1 MFRINRRVYEEIK
14 EAFETHIP
22 ECGGVLGASPSN
34 PITRFYFD
42 ITGKSSTDSYTPD
55 YLAINKVLDQWAEE
69 DIRMVGIIHSHADDG
84 DFPSCGELVYC
95 ERIMKAGD
103 YDRFYL
109 PIVTMSPFAMIPYVV
124 EIFDG
129 RINVQKQAC
138 IIV

>member
-34 PITRFYFD
+34 PISNFYFD
-42 ITGKSSTDSYTPD
+42 ATGKSSSNSYTPD
-55 YLAINKVLDQWAEE
+55 CTAINEVLDQWGEE
-69 DIRMVGIIHSHADDG
+69 DIRMVGIIHSHADSG
-84 DFPSCGELVYC
+84 GFPSCGDLIYC
-95 ERIMKAGD
+95 ERIMKAGN

-109 PIVTMSPFAMIPYVV
+109 PIVTLTPFVITPYVV
-124 EIFDG
+124 ELRDG
-129 RINVQKQAC
+129 RVNVQKQIC